1 MSVSC
6 ARQIAL
12 DVREYT
18 TKCFPSGSGSIIGR
32 DPLPPRA
39 LSTSQLAAQNPLTQ
53 PPVVVSTLPHARVNG
68 RERQQITTGHPV
80 HQSTPQS
87 SQSRNNLNVLTDND
101 SSIDRAASINDV
113 QASSTN
119 LNNETS
125 SESSQR
131 LVSPSRNLR
140 VISPIDHRVSSPSD
154 SEKHI
159 RNSSDRNLAA
169 SPISIRETNGDSGS
183 LRQMHRKSV
192 TSELESRSGSTTTGS
207 SSRLVQVSAGEL
219 LGRTHEELVLL
230 LIQLRRQSAVICK
243 AMETCHMEIEA
254 QARLADLDAPRRL
267 ENLQKLEELKKHLM
281 NLEKQYEKGKPLVN
295 LVDNMVKLGSLYN
308 RNGVNDSVAESRHD
322 LIQTQ
327 ENTRDHRDRLEFNQ
341 RVQEQRLL
349 AEERRDWER
358 LSPDHGQL
366 QAKVQQL
373 YKLDRL
379 LQEESGT
386 LHSLQQDKEILEKAL
401 GGLRHKLQGSRSNP
415 VETERYRKQ
424 QILLE
429 RELSRVRMLLAHNS
443 KKLEETVAENARL
456 EQDLVV
462 LRQKLQASRRYTGNI
477 TKDSSGTTA
486 ALEAELRRVQQLVGD
501 LQRQRQELSI
511 QVRQLTEKSHS
522 LVQQI
527 KPNDPPSVLPVAQVH
542 HPKKRTQSS
551 WLETDLDSGM
561 TFDHGLASPSS
572 SNSSMSPR
580 IRQNGSPHQQIPLPQ
595 YKDPP
600 SHRYSP
606 TQSCQSRQIQSNN
619 QPIYVQ
625 PYSRSAGDNAQSHNH
640 ITALSPQLRA
650 QIQQH
655 QLKQQLLKDQMQ
667 GKASPI
673 QTNIPLYI
681 NTDSRRINC
690 NDGTKRIDS
699 SMTMTNGVSLPPPKY
714 IPPPPPPPPSLNEEA
729 FLMNGNYTQHDDN
742 NKIPGSMQ
750 NREKQEIKTVR
761 IVKRESERRQRDRGD
776 RSGNIGIP
784 LMNGIQTPGGAKR
797 IGDDEFG
804 SQQFDK
810 PQLDRVIEETPMIHA
825 QSTVQLSE
833 LDDIQF
839 QRSMS
844 LPRGFGGQRPQPGVH
859 NGPLPPPPRSDSMN
873 ALRNMMARRHR
884 ARNPEGSSDSTLSL
898 YTESPTSSSH
908 IQMSSPN
915 YSTSP
920 PYSPNNQNYVSPY
933 TRPINQSISPQ
944 YHPNGNNQY
953 LPIHPGSLSSD
964 RTESLTS
971 PMSPSLASPVPNQ
984 QQERLTGSMASI
996 NSLKESPQLS
1006 PVFQSEAAKQIIKEM
1021 SAEKTDSP
1029 RRRPI
1034 PKEKRRHYTVSS
1046 SKPMLD
1052 LEDNFSKMEMGRAR
1066 DDLDMERAL
1075 RPRINAPD
1083 VVRSTLSHK
1092 ELKYNEST
1100 IDQLL
1105 GTPNKIVIPERYIP
1119 EYTPE
1124 LSLEEKKLRL
1134 KKADAI
1140 RKMLSET
1147 TVSPRDDD
1155 EDIIDVE
1162 QTNSLKKKVAAEKR
1176 QRDHILQ
1183 LNQILAKQV
1192 MEKSKM
1198 VAVKALATL
1207 PLNSELSFDDDD
1219 LSPITPLPLYQQR
1232 ENFYS

>member
-12 DVREYT
+12 GVRES
-18 TKCFPSGSGSIIGR
+18 SGSGSIIGR

-159 RNSSDRNLAA
+159 HNSNDRNLTA
-169 SPISIRETNGDSGS
+169 SPINTREMNGDSGS
-183 LRQMHRKSV
+183 LRQMHRTSTIPMQKSV

-308 RNGVNDSVAESRHD
+308 RNGVNGSVAESRHD
-322 LIQTQ
+322 LIQNQ

-542 HPKKRTQSS
+542 HSKKRTQSS

-673 QTNIPLYI
+673 QSNAPLYV
-681 NTDSRRINC
+681 NTDPRRINC

-699 SMTMTNGVSLPPPKY
+699 SMTNGISIPPPKY
-714 IPPPPPPPPSLNEEA
+714 IPPPPPPPLNEET

-784 LMNGIQTPGGAKR
+784 LTNGIQTPGGAKR
-797 IGDDEFG
+797 IADDEFG

-810 PQLDRVIEETPMIHA
+810 AQLDRVIEETPMIHA

-884 ARNPEGSSDSTLSL
+884 ARFENPEGSSDSTLSL
-898 YTESPTSSSH
+898 YTESPTSSS
-908 IQMSSPN
+908 
-915 YSTSP
+915 
-920 PYSPNNQNYVSPY
+920 
-933 TRPINQSISPQ
+933 
-944 YHPNGNNQY
+944 
-953 LPIHPGSLSSD
+953 LSSD

-971 PMSPSLASPVPNQ
+971 PMSPSLASP
-984 QQERLTGSMASI
+984 
-996 NSLKESPQLS
+996 
-1006 PVFQSEAAKQIIKEM
+1006 
-1021 SAEKTDSP
+1021 
-1029 RRRPI
+1029 
-1034 PKEKRRHYTVSS
+1034 
-1046 SKPMLD
+1046 
-1052 LEDNFSKMEMGRAR
+1052 EMGRAR

-1198 VAVKALATL
+1198 VAGNQAH
-1207 PLNSELSFDDDD
+1207 
-1219 LSPITPLPLYQQR
+1219 
-1232 ENFYS
+1232 